1 MYEIEFLPLAERDAD
16 ESYQWYRKQDI
27 RAAIDFLMEV
37 DDTAQRVRQNP
48 TLGPRIDHE
57 HRFFRLKRFPFYVV
71 YLIETTKIVVVAVSH
86 NRRSPTYWHG
96 R

>member
-1 MYEIEFLPLAERDAD
+1 MFEIEFVPQGERDAD

-37 DDTAQRVRQNP
+37 DDAAQKVRQNP
-48 TLGPRIDHE
+48 TLGPRIDQE
-57 HRFFRLKRFPFYVV
+57 HRFFRLKRFPFYPV
-71 YLIETTKIVVVAVSH
+71 YRIEETKIMVVAVSH
-86 NRRSPTYWHG
+86 NRRRPKYWHG